1 MWYKISFDFLNSQFI
16 SSLFGALV
24 GGGIAIYVAKLQN
37 KQQVEQ
43 LKQEHELQQEYFSKQ
58 EENERERIFLKYT
71 IERAEESYKILG
83 DLRSLQTFFSDSF
96 LQLIKFLPRDKNEI
110 EDKEYKYIFLQFR
123 ADYLEAKY
131 REFINL
137 RDELLRT
144 IIIQDNVKL
153 SLLKEE
159 ILKEVQT
166 FTKYYK
172 RLLES
177 QTLENFQKVTDEFEK
192 QSLIMKSCDEF
203 RTELTKYIT
212 QTTLRLVSEE
222 KIVKKIK
229 EQMKQ
234 EGIWKEEY
242 GNTK

>member
-1 MWYKISFDFLNSQFI
+1 MWYKILFDFLNSQFI

-43 LKQEHELQQEYFSKQ
+43 LKQEHKLQQEYFSKQ

-83 DLRSLQTFFSDSF
+83 DLRRLQTFFSDSS

-110 EDKEYKYIFLQFR
+110 EDEFFLQFR
-123 ADYLEAKY
+123 ADYLEVKY
-131 REFINL
+131 RKFISL
-137 RDELLRT
+137 KDELLRT
-144 IIIQDNVKL
+144 IIIQDNVEL
-153 SLLKEE
+153 SLLKKE
-159 ILKEVQT
+159 ILNEVQR
-166 FTKYYK
+166 FTECYK

-177 QTLENFQKVTDEFEK
+177 QTLENFKKVTDEFEK
-192 QSLIMKSCDEF
+192 QSLIMKRCDEF

-212 QTTLRLVSEE
+212 ETTLRLVSEK

-234 EGIWKEEY
+234 EGI
-242 GNTK
+242 

>member
-172 RLLES
+172 RLLE
-177 QTLENFQKVTDEFEK
+177 
-192 QSLIMKSCDEF
+192 
-203 RTELTKYIT
+203 
-212 QTTLRLVSEE
+212 
-222 KIVKKIK
+222 
-229 EQMKQ
+229 
-234 EGIWKEEY
+234 
-242 GNTK
+242 

>member
-1 MWYKISFDFLNSQFI
+1 
-16 SSLFGALV
+16 
-24 GGGIAIYVAKLQN
+24 
-37 KQQVEQ
+37 
-43 LKQEHELQQEYFSKQ
+43 
-58 EENERERIFLKYT
+58 
-71 IERAEESYKILG
+71 
-83 DLRSLQTFFSDSF
+83 
-96 LQLIKFLPRDKNEI
+96 
-110 EDKEYKYIFLQFR
+110 YIFLQFR

>member
-16 SSLFGALV
+16 SSLFCALV

-71 IERAEESYKILG
+71 I
-83 DLRSLQTFFSDSF
+83 FSDSF

>member
-24 GGGIAIYVAKLQN
+24 GGGIAIYVARLQN

-110 EDKEYKYIFLQFR
+110 EDKEYKYPW
-123 ADYLEAKY
+123 
-131 REFINL
+131 
-137 RDELLRT
+137 
-144 IIIQDNVKL
+144 
-153 SLLKEE
+153 
-159 ILKEVQT
+159 
-166 FTKYYK
+166 
-172 RLLES
+172 
-177 QTLENFQKVTDEFEK
+177 
-192 QSLIMKSCDEF
+192 C
-203 RTELTKYIT
+203 
-212 QTTLRLVSEE
+212 
-222 KIVKKIK
+222 
-229 EQMKQ
+229 
-234 EGIWKEEY
+234 
-242 GNTK
+242 

>member
-1 MWYKISFDFLNSQFI
+1 MWYKILFDFLNSQFV
-16 SSLFGALV
+16 SSLFGALF

-37 KQQVEQ
+37 KQQVKQ
-43 LKQEHELQQEYFSKQ
+43 LKQEHKLQQEYFSKQ

-83 DLRSLQTFFSDSF
+83 DLRRLQTFFSDSS
-96 LQLIKFLPRDKNEI
+96 LQLIKFLPKDENEI
-110 EDKEYKYIFLQFR
+110 EDEFFLQFR
-123 ADYLEAKY
+123 TDYLEPKY

-144 IIIQDNVKL
+144 IIIQDKVKL
-153 SLLKEE
+153 SLLKKE

-177 QTLENFQKVTDEFEK
+177 QTFENFQKVTDEFEK
-192 QSLIMKSCDEF
+192 KSLIMENCDKF

-212 QTTLRLVSEE
+212 ETTLRLVPKE
-222 KIVKKIK
+222 KIIKKIK
-229 EQMKQ
+229 KQMEQ
-234 EGIWKEEY
+234 EDI
-242 GNTK
+242 

>member
-1 MWYKISFDFLNSQFI
+1 M
-16 SSLFGALV
+16 
-24 GGGIAIYVAKLQN
+24 
-37 KQQVEQ
+37 
-43 LKQEHELQQEYFSKQ
+43 
-58 EENERERIFLKYT
+58 
-71 IERAEESYKILG
+71 
-83 DLRSLQTFFSDSF
+83 
-96 LQLIKFLPRDKNEI
+96 
-110 EDKEYKYIFLQFR
+110 
-123 ADYLEAKY
+123 
-131 REFINL
+131 
-137 RDELLRT
+137 
-144 IIIQDNVKL
+144 

-172 RLLES
+172 RLLKS

>member
-1 MWYKISFDFLNSQFI
+1 M
-16 SSLFGALV
+16 
-24 GGGIAIYVAKLQN
+24 
-37 KQQVEQ
+37 
-43 LKQEHELQQEYFSKQ
+43 
-58 EENERERIFLKYT
+58 
-71 IERAEESYKILG
+71 
-83 DLRSLQTFFSDSF
+83 
-96 LQLIKFLPRDKNEI
+96 
-110 EDKEYKYIFLQFR
+110 
-123 ADYLEAKY
+123 
-131 REFINL
+131 
-137 RDELLRT
+137 
-144 IIIQDNVKL
+144 

-222 KIVKKIK
+222 KIVKKNQRTN
-229 EQMKQ
+229 ETRRYL
-234 EGIWKEEY
+234 ERRIWKYKISFCYLQKSTFSSKYLILSFTLLRIIYRYREY
-242 GNTK
+242 NAVV

>member
-1 MWYKISFDFLNSQFI
+1 M
-16 SSLFGALV
+16 
-24 GGGIAIYVAKLQN
+24 
-37 KQQVEQ
+37 
-43 LKQEHELQQEYFSKQ
+43 
-58 EENERERIFLKYT
+58 
-71 IERAEESYKILG
+71 
-83 DLRSLQTFFSDSF
+83 
-96 LQLIKFLPRDKNEI
+96 
-110 EDKEYKYIFLQFR
+110 
-123 ADYLEAKY
+123 
-131 REFINL
+131 
-137 RDELLRT
+137 
-144 IIIQDNVKL
+144 

-229 EQMKQ
+229 EQTKQ